1 MKSSNLG
8 AETMPFQFTDRSLLA
23 PRSWL
28 GLAIALLVA
37 PTVAQGAAPCNEPD
51 TVGGGEL
58 GVSPGPVGPPNSL
71 GWDVGSGQCN
81 GSFTVTSDSAFPS
94 ADGDGIELGMR
105 AEQRSV
111 GQVANG
117 GGDYE
122 VQTGA
127 DPTNPARAWWNFQHS
142 IAYDGA
148 IGDLDQ
154 LVFAIRTDAG
164 SAVPAPPADLLA
176 MRPTIDDRNNQS
188 NPTSTY
194 SDLYQ
199 TSQNPLFG
207 WLTDGAS
214 GPYNINEDG
223 AWTLTLA
230 AIKSGHLADVSICI
244 HTPNESCAP
253 TAPAVYTCA
262 GKTTGLFDPPADKA
276 IGVKRAGRVIP
287 LKMSCTDSAGHAL
300 DDGDIAAPVVTVTQV
315 PGGPLPGPFGSA
327 GQGNGNAFVFHGGK
341 WQFNLDTGSLP
352 GPSNYQIS
360 VGPGGSDLLLGSP
373 VATLVI
379 G

>member
-1 MKSSNLG
+1 MQFIDGSSSRHAACCCAG
-8 AETMPFQFTDRSLLA
+8 ALML
-23 PRSWL
+23 
-28 GLAIALLVA
+28 ALLMVA
-37 PTVAQGAAPCNEPD
+37 TARADHTGLHTTPCNAPD
-51 TVGGGEL
+51 TVGGGTL
-58 GVSPGPVGPPNSL
+58 GISPGPIGPPDSL

-81 GSFTVTSDSAFPS
+81 GSFTATVDNGFPS
-94 ADGDGIELGMR
+94 PDGDGLELAMR

-111 GQVANG
+111 GQVAND

-122 VQTGA
+122 VATGT
-127 DPTNPARAWWNFQHS
+127 DDTQPNPSRAWWNFQHS

-176 MRPTIDDRNNQS
+176 IRGGIDNRNNQP
-188 NPTSTY
+188 NATSTY

-214 GPYNINEDG
+214 GPYDVNEEG

-230 AIKSGHLADVSICI
+230 AIENGHLADVGICI
-244 HTPNESCAP
+244 HTPAEACDP
-253 TAPAVYTCA
+253 PPAVYTCR
-262 GKTTGLFDPPADKA
+262 GKEIGAFFPPADRT
-276 IGVKRAGRVIP
+276 ISVKRGGRVIP
-287 LKMSCTDSAGHAL
+287 LKVSCADSAGNEL
-300 DDGDIAAPVVTVTQV
+300 DGSDIAAPVLAVSQV
-315 PGGPLPGPFGSA
+315 PGGPLPGPFASA
-327 GQGNGNAFVFHGGK
+327 GQGTVADEFVFGGSH
-341 WQFNLDTGSLP
+341 WQFNLDTSSLP
-352 GPSNYQIS
+352 GPGTYEIR
-360 VGPGGSDLLLGSP
+360 VRPGGSDLLLGSP
-373 VATLVI
+373 LAILVI